1 MLLYTK
7 SIISTFIK
15 TFIDKPLKSLILG
28 KAIFTNLSKN
38 SYILSFL
45 SETFK
50 PEFVPFL
57 VLKLDI
63 DFLNFVTHRF
73 LTSY

>member
-1 MLLYTK
+1 MLLDPK
-7 SIISTFIK
+7 RIITILSKPFG
-15 TFIDKPLKSLILG
+15 DKPLKSLILG

-57 VLKLDI
+57 
-63 DFLNFVTHRF
+63 F
-73 LTSY
+73 